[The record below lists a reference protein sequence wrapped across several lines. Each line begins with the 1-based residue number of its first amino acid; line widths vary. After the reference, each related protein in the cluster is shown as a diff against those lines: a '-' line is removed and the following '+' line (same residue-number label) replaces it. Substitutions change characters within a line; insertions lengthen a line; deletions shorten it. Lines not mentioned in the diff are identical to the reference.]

1 MDAHRDEEAR
11 LVEVHSVV
19 AALEASAVALSVVE
33 GQAEAGKHTP
43 NIQEIDLGAKDGGL

>member
-1 MDAHRDEEAR
+1 
-11 LVEVHSVV
+11 
-19 AALEASAVALSVVE
+19 VALSVVE